1 MPLKLLLFVV
11 FPSIVL
17 VLTVY
22 SLIWSKTIFVA
33 YYNAFNN
40 HSVPVGIYMCSTT
53 DIFFYSIWFI
63 SFSSAAVH
71 IFVILYHPFF
81 LLELVWELHFHMGF
95 IILQGKMN

>member
-11 FPSIVL
+11 FPSI

-40 HSVPVGIYMCSTT
+40 HTVPIGIYVCSTT
-53 DIFFYSIWFI
+53 DIFFYSIWF
-63 SFSSAAVH
+63 SFFLQCSAYFCYTLLAKKN
-71 IFVILYHPFF
+71 
-81 LLELVWELHFHMGF
+81 LLELVWELHFHKSF
-95 IILQGKMN
+95 IFYKEK